1 MALYN
6 VGDRVVVREDLGTNE
21 HKYRYGYGFGMERFC
36 GKIAIIKT
44 VNNDFGDE
52 DSVQYKLEDDEG
64 NWLWG
69 SADFVGFA
77 DDYTPPVT
85 QQTVSTKETLKEVWG
100 QYCDTDKLV
109 DDVMALL
116 TKYGHRNSE
125 YGVCKMLNEYFTNK
139 KDLIELFQKS
149 EHYIGD
155 MRMMIDI
162 ELERENN
169 ARDIRNFCDGFPNDV
184 KAKDILLKFKDE
196 NGKKFED
203 YLRTGVKS
211 ITAKDLMKSEVV
223 TSLKKATEQQNTFA
237 SDGATKA
244 SHNVYNDFYSA
255 IYDFRT
261 ISTSTISHENAEHMN
276 EKYKVRDGM
285 KTSRAFNRVC
295 AFYGIDKAKKYNKL
309 FAQYADMVSGLKR
322 KLKFFISV
330 NPIDYLTM
338 SFGVNWASCHTIDK
352 ENRRHMNNS
361 YHGMYCGGTMSYMLD
376 GTSIITFVHDHVPT
390 NWEYGKIYRCMFHYG
405 NNILVQGR
413 VYPQGNDGNTD
424 LYKVFRNYVQDE
436 LSPLIGLTDTVWR
449 KKDDGRVSSNVESYG
464 VHYRDYTSFSS
475 CNVSYPRERSDS
487 SDNVITIG
495 HSGVCPHCGGNIT
508 ESGSISHSSCRV
520 PLADTA
526 WTTTTTTTFGF

>member
-36 GKIAIIKT
+36 GKVAIIKT
-44 VNNDFGDE
+44 VKNDLGDE
-52 DSVQYKLEDDEG
+52 DNVQYRLEDDEG
-64 NWLWG
+64 NWVWG
-69 SADFVGFA
+69 SADFVGLA
-77 DDYTPPVT
+77 DDYTSPVT
-85 QQTVSTKETLKEVWG
+85 QQTVSTKEALKETWG
-100 QYCDTDKLV
+100 QYCDTGKLV
-109 DDVMALL
+109 DNVMTLL

-125 YGVCKMLNEYFTNK
+125 YGVCKMLNEYFINK

-155 MRMMIDI
+155 MRIMIDI
-162 ELERENN
+162 ELERENS

-211 ITAKDLMKSEVV
+211 ITAKDLMKSEAV
-223 TSLKKATEQQNTFA
+223 TSLKRATEQQNTFA

-244 SHNVYNDFYSA
+244 SHNVYNDFSSA
-255 IYDFRT
+255 IHDFRI

-276 EKYKVRDGM
+276 EKYKVREGM

-309 FAQYADMVSGLKR
+309 FAEYADMVSGLKR

-352 ENRRHMNNS
+352 ENRRNMDNS
-361 YHGMYCGGTMSYMLD
+361 YSGMYCGGTLSYMLD
-376 GTSIITFVHDHVPT
+376 ETSIITFVHNHVPT
-390 NWEYGKIYRCMFHYG
+390 DFANEGKIYRCMFHYG
-405 NNILVQGR
+405 KNILVQGR
-413 VYPQGNDGNTD
+413 VYPQGNDGRTD

-436 LSPLIGLTDTVWR
+436 LTPIIGLTDTIWR
-449 KKDDGRVSSNVESYG
+449 KKEDGDVCSNVDSYG
-464 VHYRDYTSFSS
+464 CHYRDYTNFHN
-475 CNVSYPRERSDS
+475 CNVSYPRERSES
-487 SDNVITIG
+487 RDNVIKIG
-495 HSGVCPHCGGNIT
+495 ASGICPYCGGSIT
-508 ESGSISHSSCRV
+508 ENGRISHSSCSI
-520 PLADTA
+520 
-526 WTTTTTTTFGF
+526 